1 MQQDEKSVTDF
12 SLKICILHSLASLTS
27 GPILTLIIVL
37 LVFRLYPRTHTG
49 THTHTRTGPQTHTTH
64 LHVSDIQ
71 IVIMIVATLLTT
83 LWTSLTI
90 NHKIKVIVVVGDVVA
105 KIDDMQ

>member
-27 GPILTLIIVL
+27 GLITNYCFASFQIVS
-37 LVFRLYPRTHTG
+37 THTHRH

-71 IVIMIVATLLTT
+71 IVIMSVATLFKT
-83 LWTSLTI
+83 LWTPLTI
-90 NHKIKVIVVVGDVVA
+90 IHKIKVIVVVGDVVA